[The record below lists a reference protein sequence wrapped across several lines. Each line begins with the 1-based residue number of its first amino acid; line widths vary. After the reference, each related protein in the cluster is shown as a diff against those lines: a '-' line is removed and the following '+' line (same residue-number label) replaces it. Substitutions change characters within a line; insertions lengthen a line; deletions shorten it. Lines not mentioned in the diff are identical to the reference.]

1 MWLLIVIV
9 IQSSAGWI
17 HPKAIVTPWYGF
29 ENEAACRKAV
39 SALEQATQRND
50 QTVFY
55 RCQREV
61 KP

>member
-17 HPKAIVTPWYGF
+17 HPQAIVTPWYGF
-29 ENEAACRKAV
+29 DDEGSCRQAV
-39 SALEQATQRND
+39 MALEQAKQRED